1 VWEPYGSHTIL
12 MNFVLPIGMGGAA
25 HSILKDKIC
34 EVDMTTYIIRRLLLV
49 PVLLFG
55 VTVLIFGMLQF
66 LSPVERSALY
76 VRDIPKNENAI
87 NGIIKQYGLDKPIY
101 VQYWRWLVGHTDPT
115 TGVRKG
121 GILFGDFGYSRTASQ
136 PVSDLIRT
144 RFPNTLDLTLWAVA
158 PVIFI
163 GIWLGVQA
171 AVHQNGFID
180 QAARIF
186 SIIGTSFPTF
196 VFGLLML
203 LIFYANLQWFPPGR
217 LSDWASQVVFAKSFH
232 HYTSLLTID
241 SLLNGR
247 FDIFWDAL
255 RHMLMPILT
264 LSYISWATFVRV
276 TRSSMLETLRQEYVT
291 TARAKGLKEKTV
303 IFKHAQ
309 PNAMI
314 PVVTLAG
321 FQVIGLLGGVVITET
336 VFNFPGIGQA
346 AANAAAQ
353 LDVVTVLGFAIFN
366 GLILIV
372 ANLVVD
378 VLYAVVDPRVRLS

>member
-1 VWEPYGSHTIL
+1 
-12 MNFVLPIGMGGAA
+12 MA
-25 HSILKDKIC
+25 
-34 EVDMTTYIIRRLLLV
+34 TYIIRRLLLV

-55 VTVLIFGMLQF
+55 VTLLIFSMLQF
-66 LSPVERSALY
+66 LSPMERASLY
-76 VRDIPKNENAI
+76 VRDIPKNDNAI
-87 NGIIKQYGLDKPIY
+87 NGIIKQYGLDQPLY
-101 VQYWRWLVGHTDPT
+101 VQYWHWLVGT
-115 TGVRKG
+115 TVNGERKG

-136 PVSDLIRT
+136 SVADLIRV
-144 RFPNTLDLTLWAVA
+144 RFPNTLDLTIWAVA
-158 PVIFI
+158 PVILV

-180 QAARIF
+180 QAARVF
-186 SIIGTSFPTF
+186 SIVGTSFPTF

-203 LIFYANLQWFPPGR
+203 MIFYVKLGWFPPGR
-217 LSDWASQVVFAKSFH
+217 ISDWANIVVRSADFH
-232 HYTSLLTID
+232 HYTSLLTFD

-247 FDIFWDAL
+247 LDIFWDVL

-264 LSYISWATFVRV
+264 LSYISWAQFLRV
-276 TRSSMLETLRQEYVT
+276 TRSSMLETLRMEYVT
-291 TARAKGLKEKTV
+291 TARAKGLTEHDV

-321 FQVIGLLGGVVITET
+321 FSVILLLGGVVITET

-346 AANAAAQ
+346 AAIAAAQ
-353 LDVVTVLGFAIFN
+353 LDVITVLGFALFN
-366 GLILIV
+366 GFILIV

>member
-1 VWEPYGSHTIL
+1 MV
-12 MNFVLPIGMGGAA
+12 N
-25 HSILKDKIC
+25 
-34 EVDMTTYIIRRLLLV
+34 YIVRRLLLV

-66 LSPVERSALY
+66 ISPVMRSALY
-76 VRDIPKNENAI
+76 VKDIPKNENVLK
-87 NGIIKQYGLDKPIY
+87 GVIKQYGLDQPIY
-101 VQYWRWLVGHTDPT
+101 VQYWRWLVGHTVN
-115 TGVRKG
+115 GQRKG

-136 PVSDLIRT
+136 PVVDLIRT
-144 RFPNTLDLTLWAVA
+144 RFPNTLDLTIWAVA
-158 PVIFI
+158 PVLLV

-186 SIIGTSFPTF
+186 SIVGTSFPTF

-203 LIFYANLQWFPPGR
+203 MIFYANLQWFPPGR
-217 LSDWASQVVFAKSFH
+217 LSDWASQVVFASSFH
-232 HYTSLLTID
+232 HYTSLLTFD
-241 SLLNGR
+241 ALLNGR
-247 FDIFWDAL
+247 LDIFWDAM

-276 TRSSMLETLRQEYVT
+276 TRSSMLETLRMEYVT
-291 TARAKGLKEKTV
+291 TARAKGLPERDV
-303 IFKHAQ
+303 IYKHAQ

-314 PVVTLAG
+314 PVITLAG

-336 VFNFPGIGQA
+336 VFNYPGIGQA

-353 LDVVTVLGFAIFN
+353 LDVITVLGFALFD
-366 GLILIV
+366 GFILIV

-378 VLYAVVDPRVRLS
+378 VLYGVIDPRVRLA

>member
-1 VWEPYGSHTIL
+1 
-12 MNFVLPIGMGGAA
+12 
-25 HSILKDKIC
+25 
-34 EVDMTTYIIRRLLLV
+34 MTTYIIRRLLLV

-66 LSPVERSALY
+66 LSPVERASLY
-76 VRDIPKNENAI
+76 VRDIPKNDNAV
-87 NGIIKQYGLDKPIY
+87 NGIIKQYGLDQPLY
-101 VQYWRWLVGHTDPT
+101 VQYWHWLVGVTVN
-115 TGVRKG
+115 GERKG
-121 GILFGDFGYSRTASQ
+121 GVLFGDFGYSRTASQ
-136 PVSDLIRT
+136 PVADLIRV
-144 RFPNTLDLTLWAVA
+144 RFPNTLDLTVWAVA
-158 PVIFI
+158 PVILV

-186 SIIGTSFPTF
+186 SIVGASFPVF

-203 LIFYANLQWFPPGR
+203 MIFYVKLGWFPPGR
-217 LSDWASQVVFAKSFH
+217 ISDWANIVVRSADFH
-232 HYTSLLTID
+232 HYTTLLTFD
-241 SLLNGR
+241 ALLNGR
-247 FDIFWDAL
+247 LDIFWDVL

-264 LSYISWATFVRV
+264 LSYISWAQFLRV
-276 TRSSMLETLRQEYVT
+276 TRSSMLETLRMEYVT
-291 TARAKGLKEKTV
+291 TARAKGLTEHDV

-321 FQVIGLLGGVVITET
+321 FSVILLLGGVVITET

-346 AANAAAQ
+346 AATAAAQ
-353 LDVVTVLGFAIFN
+353 LDVITVLGFALFN
-366 GLILIV
+366 GFILIG

-378 VLYAVVDPRVRLS
+378 VLYAMVDPRVRLS